1 MTTLVFPGQGSQF
14 LGMSKDFY
22 ENFNSARKIFQK
34 VENSTNINI
43 KEIIFENRDNL
54 LDITKYTQLCVFS
67 ASMAIFEVFKELFG
81 KKDLFLDINYVLGHS
96 LGEYS
101 ALVVSSAISLEDCS
115 KLLKI
120 RGELM
125 QDAYPENQSG
135 MAAVL
140 GLNCKDIELI
150 IKDFSLNI
158 EVANDNTPEQVV
170 ISGIIEDINKAKEI
184 LILNGAKKFVNLNV
198 SAAFHSRIMKK
209 AEEKM
214 KKSLSQV
221 NFTDPLYPIISN
233 YSATASKDKL
243 IIIDN
248 LSKQM
253 SNRVNWVNSIKLLE
267 RENENIIIEIGPGK
281 ILTQIIRKISKN
293 FNHFNVNEVNDIVV
307 LNNAT

>member
-1 MTTLVFPGQGSQF
+1 MTTLVFPGQGSQYV
-14 LGMSKDFY
+14 GMARDFY
-22 ENFNSARKIFQK
+22 SNFKTAQNVFEL
-34 VENSTNINI
+34 VEDCTNIKV
-43 KEIIFENRDNL
+43 KEIVFENTDNL
-54 LDITKYTQLCVFS
+54 LDITKYTQLCIFTV
-67 ASMAIFEVFKELFG
+67 SMAIFEVFYELF
-81 KKDLFLDINYVLGHS
+81 KNTSLFDINFVLGHS

-101 ALVVSSAISLEDCS
+101 ALAASKSITIQDCAM
-115 KLLKI
+115 LLKV

-125 QDAYPENQSG
+125 QSAYPEKESG

-140 GLNCKDIELI
+140 GLDCQSIEKI
-150 IKDFSLNI
+150 IKNNLINVEI
-158 EVANDNTPEQVV
+158 ANDNTPGQVV
-170 ISGIIEDINKAKEI
+170 ISGILVNLKKSENI
-184 LILNGAKKFVNLNV
+184 LIKHGAKKIIYLNV
-198 SAAFHSRIMKK
+198 SAAFHSKIMKK

-221 NFTDPLYPIISN
+221 NFSDPLYPVISN

-267 RENENIIIEIGPGK
+267 CENEKNIIEIGPGK

-293 FNHFNVNEVNDIVV
+293 FNHFNVNEVNDIDV

>member
-43 KEIIFENRDNL
+43 KEIIFENRNNL
-54 LDITKYTQLCVFS
+54 LDITKYTQLSVFS

-101 ALVVSSAISLEDCS
+101 ALVASSAISLEDCS

-150 IKDFSLNI
+150 IKNFSLNI

-214 KKSLSQV
+214 KHKLSSF
-221 NFTDPLYPIISN
+221 NFLDSIYSVVSN
-233 YSATASKDKL
+233 YSAGATKDKNV
-243 IIIDN
+243 IFNN

-253 SNRVNWVNSIKLLE
+253 SNKVKWNESIKLLE
-267 RENENIIIEIGPGK
+267 KSNERNIIEIGPGK
-281 ILTQIIRKISKN
+281 ILTGLIRRISSNFTLYN
-293 FNHFNVNEVNDIVV
+293 FNNIKDIDV
-307 LNNAT
+307 LNNVI